1 MRESSVIVG
10 IVASSIKSVGGLK
23 SAHIIF
29 LEVKMAKDLFGK
41 LPIQAEFSIREN
53 GEVKIF
59 VKVSNN
65 FASKD
70 GQDKIVR
77 QFSAHTE
84 VCCMH
89 RATRGSRVL
98 DCSDCFRDFS

>member
-1 MRESSVIVG
+1 
-10 IVASSIKSVGGLK
+10 
-23 SAHIIF
+23 
-29 LEVKMAKDLFGK
+29 MAKDLFGK

-70 GQDKIVR
+70 GQEKVVR
-77 QFSAHTE
+77 HFSPLAQ

-89 RATRGSRVL
+89 RPMRGSRAL